1 MVIRCVYQ
9 IETDVIKMEKRFTTE
24 EMGKMVLEQS
34 KGESLVNYMRERF
47 VIWFINVQDGFVEI
61 FVDDN
66 ELGIDEDIYSV
77 EEEMFDRNFY
87 VHDELLKNL
96 GIDLSGEE
104 ISWVME
110 HSQVVFYPLSD
121 ASELGELAIERFDK
135 RWVNSVYSEDLQ
147 EILDELADDLINP
160 E

>member
-1 MVIRCVYQ
+1 MIRCIYQ

-24 EMGKMVLEQS
+24 EMGKMVLEQAKS
-34 KGESLVNYMRERF
+34 EALVNYIRERF
-47 VIWFINVQDGFVEI
+47 VIWFINVQDSFVEI

-66 ELGIDEDIYSV
+66 ELGIDEGTYRV

-87 VHDELLKNL
+87 VHDELLKKL

-104 ISWVME
+104 VSLVME
-110 HSQVVFYPLSD
+110 HSQVVFYPLSY
-121 ASELGELAIERFDK
+121 ASELGELSTERFDR

-147 EILDELADDLINP
+147 EILDELVDDLANP
-160 E
+160 

>member
-1 MVIRCVYQ
+1 MVIRCIHQ
-9 IETDVIKMEKRFTTE
+9 IETDVIKMGKRFITE
-24 EMGKMVLEQS
+24 EMGKMVLEQA

-47 VIWFINVQDGFVEI
+47 VIWFINVQDSFVEI

-66 ELGIDEDIYSV
+66 ELGIDEDTYSV

-87 VHDELLKNL
+87 VHDELLKKL

-104 ISWVME
+104 VSLVME

-121 ASELGELAIERFDK
+121 AIGEYL
-135 RWVNSVYSEDLQ
+135 
-147 EILDELADDLINP
+147 
-160 E
+160 

>member
-1 MVIRCVYQ
+1 
-9 IETDVIKMEKRFTTE
+9 MEKRFTTE
-24 EMGKMVLEQS
+24 EMGKMVLEQA

-47 VIWFINVQDGFVEI
+47 VIWFINVQDSFVEI

-66 ELGIDEDIYSV
+66 ELGIDEDTCIV

-121 ASELGELAIERFDK
+121 ASEFGGLAIERFDK

-147 EILDELADDLINP
+147 EILDGLVDDLENP
-160 E
+160 